1 MDTPLV
7 REPNWFRVIL
17 EEASNRCI
25 LDAVV
30 DTLNPEQVIKAT
42 ALLRKLVAPKV
53 RKPRIKRT
61 CALCKAG
68 NEPFYGY
75 HYDVPGTLQAQQ
87 CTEGRGYPDRPQT
100 CRRTHD

>member
-61 CALCKAG
+61 CAL
-68 NEPFYGY
+68 
-75 HYDVPGTLQAQQ
+75 GTSHQ
-87 CTEGRGYPDRPQT
+87 
-100 CRRTHD
+100 RRSTILVLGQEYIR